1 MRWTRARP
9 IVACVIACVLA
20 APLAGIPR
28 SGLAAAPTTVT
39 IAIGIDADTL
49 DPESQTTTTIA
60 NIGDYMF
67 ESLVWY
73 NDERSGVQPGQP
85 QYTKVVPALATS
97 WTVSKDG
104 LTYTFKL
111 RQGVKFQDGTDFNA
125 EAVKFNVERALDP
138 SVRNP
143 NRYYFADI
151 DPSRIETPDPYT
163 VLLHLK
169 QPSPTLIPRLAS
181 GYGGAEMVS
190 PTAAKKL
197 GNDKLGLGP
206 FGAGTGPYMFKEWIH
221 GDHITLVKNPAYW
234 GRQPFFDVV
243 TFRVVPNAGT
253 RETMLRAGDVQ
264 IAFAPPAPDL
274 PALRR
279 DKALRV
285 VEGPSDRD
293 IFVGLN
299 NQWGPLKNVKVRQ
312 AFNYAV
318 NKKALVHAI
327 LFGLGSILESPT
339 TPFLLGYTKVQAGG
353 WPFNPDL
360 AKKMLAE
367 AGYPQGFTVSFR
379 TPTGRYIQDYQFAQG
394 IAAQLANVGV
404 KAQIQT
410 TDWPSYIR
418 WLTTPLDQTP
428 LQIFVLGWASGYLDA
443 DGELF
448 GQFHSAQWP
457 PKGLESTFYKNP
469 KVDDLLIA
477 GQTTADPKK
486 RLEIYKEAQEQIWN
500 DAPWIF
506 LWSQTF
512 YVVTSSRLEG
522 VTTTPNE
529 KWAAIYATWK

>member
-1 MRWTRARP
+1 MRRTRARS
-9 IVACVIACVLA
+9 IVAGVSACVLA
-20 APLAGIPR
+20 ALAGGPR
-28 SGLAAAPTTVT
+28 SGQAAAPTTVT

-60 NIGDYMF
+60 NIVDYMF

-97 WTVSKDG
+97 WTVSPDG
-104 LTYTFKL
+104 LTYTFQL

-125 EAVKFNVERALDP
+125 EAVKFNVGRALDP
-138 SVRNP
+138 TVRNP

-163 VLLHLK
+163 VVLHLK

-190 PTAAKKL
+190 PTAVKKL

-206 FGAGTGPYMFKEWIH
+206 FEAGTGPYIFKEWVH

-234 GRQPFFDVV
+234 GRTPFFDAV

-279 DKALRV
+279 DPALRV

-293 IFVGLN
+293 VFVGLN
-299 NQWGPLKNVKVRQ
+299 TQWGPLRDVKVRQ
-312 AFNYAV
+312 ALNYAV
-318 NKKALVHAI
+318 NKKALIHAI
-327 LFGLGSILESPT
+327 LFGLGTVLESPT
-339 TPFLLGYTKVQAGG
+339 TSFLLGYTKVQSGG

-394 IAAQLANVGV
+394 IAVQLGNVGV

-410 TDWPSYIR
+410 TDWPSYVR

-428 LQIFVLGWASGYLDA
+428 LQIFILGWASGYLDA

-469 KVDDLLIA
+469 KVDDLLAA

-512 YVVTSSRLEG
+512 YVVTSSHLEG

>member
-1 MRWTRARP
+1 MGARS
-9 IVACVIACVLA
+9 IVAGVSACVLA
-20 APLAGIPR
+20 AALGGVPR
-28 SGLAAAPTTVT
+28 SGQAAAPTTVT

-60 NIGDYMF
+60 NIVDYMF

-97 WTVSKDG
+97 WTVSQDG

-111 RQGVKFQDGTDFNA
+111 RQGVKFHDGTDFNA

-163 VLLHLK
+163 VVLHLK

-190 PTAAKKL
+190 PTAVKKL

-206 FGAGTGPYMFKEWIH
+206 FEAGTGPYMFKEWVH
-221 GDHITLVKNPAYW
+221 GDHITLLKNPAYW
-234 GRQPFFDVV
+234 GRAPFFDAV

-279 DKALRV
+279 DPALRV

-293 IFVGLN
+293 VFVGLN
-299 NQWGPLKNVKVRQ
+299 TQWGPLRDVKVRQ
-312 AFNYAV
+312 ALNYAV
-318 NKKALVHAI
+318 NKKALIHAI
-327 LFGLGSILESPT
+327 LFGLGTVLESPT
-339 TPFLLGYTKVQAGG
+339 TSFLLGYTKVQSGG

-367 AGYPQGFTVSFR
+367 AGYPRGFTVSFR
-379 TPTGRYIQDYQFAQG
+379 TPTGRYIQDYQFAQA
-394 IAAQLANVGV
+394 IAVQLGNVGIR
-404 KAQIQT
+404 AQIQT
-410 TDWPSYIR
+410 TDWPSYVR

-469 KVDDLLIA
+469 KVDDLLVA

-486 RLEIYKEAQEQIWN
+486 RLEIYKEAQQQIWN

-512 YVVTSSRLEG
+512 YVVTSSHLDG